1 MMLILSNSISSNF
14 ISSVETIEVNTSRMY
29 DVQLGQGLISVL
41 PQLFEPLCAGRKIG
55 IITDDVVNSLYA
67 AKVVESLDIC
77 GYAVSK

>member
-1 MMLILSNSISSNF
+1 
-14 ISSVETIEVNTSRMY
+14 MY